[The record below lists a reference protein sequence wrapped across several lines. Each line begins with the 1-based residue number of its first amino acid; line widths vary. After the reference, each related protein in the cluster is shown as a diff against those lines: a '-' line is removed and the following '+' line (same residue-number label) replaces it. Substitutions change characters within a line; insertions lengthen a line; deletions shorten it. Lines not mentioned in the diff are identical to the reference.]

1 MVYLATDSEAGV
13 VESVKKNANTVAS
26 MFGPEDKVDGLIA
39 DFNGRIQNLPILQKT
54 KQQLWVYAQAEAL
67 MY

>member
-1 MVYLATDSEAGV
+1 
-13 VESVKKNANTVAS
+13 

-39 DFNGRIQNLPILQKT
+39 DFNGRIQNLLILQKT